1 MFSHGHFQ
9 KMTEKMKFTVQKPFL
24 AQMIEK
30 IRHLDFDFGL
40 NGIKILR
47 LQEFSSK
54 QPPLKIA

>member
-9 KMTEKMKFTVQKPFL
+9 KTTEKMKFTVQKPFL

-30 IRHLDFDFGL
+30 NRHLDFDFGL

-54 QPPLKIA
+54 QNP

>member
-30 IRHLDFDFGL
+30 NRHLDFDFGL

-54 QPPLKIA
+54 QNP